1 MEVNVQQLEEMH
13 DVALWQAPPVIAVP
27 DGLHASLMA
36 AAASTTDKAVGHTYS
51 TDQSG
56 LPPLGNELQEF
67 GQWPSVASS
76 IWNKLIKM
84 TGFNPGD
91 EVFNQDRFSAF
102 RSKFASCPF
111 WNGLDFNITTREGK
125 LRIRDYRAAVNAII
139 DLVSVA
145 VDASKRDEILSGIKK
160 VAELA
165 SQKGS
170 QAQKQTSFQNGL
182 LHISRGRLYVFFL
195 YNNVR
200 MERRQGK
207 FHVAIEQDF
216 KVVRAYGVLDF
227 DFCKRHASDIKAW
240 DKRAVDDW
248 VGDSAASHVP
258 ENTSEG
264 WPPD

>member
-1 MEVNVQQLEEMH
+1 MDVGLSQLNEMN
-13 DVALWQAPPVIAVP
+13 DVALWQTPPVITIP
-27 DGLHASLMA
+27 DAIDASAMA
-36 AAASTTDKAVGHTYS
+36 AALPADKAVGHTYS

-56 LPPLGNELQEF
+56 LPALGSDLQEF

-91 EVFNQDRFSAF
+91 EIFNQSAFSAF

-111 WNGLDFNITTREGK
+111 WNGLDFNITTREGR
-125 LRIRDYRAAVNAII
+125 LRVRDYRAIVNAII
-139 DLVSVA
+139 DLVAVA
-145 VDASKRDEILSGIKK
+145 VSPDKRAEIISGVKK

-165 SQKGS
+165 AQKGS
-170 QAQKQTSFQNGL
+170 QAQKQTSCQNGV
-182 LHISRGRLYVFFL
+182 LHISGGKLYVFFL
-195 YNNVR
+195 YNNLS

-207 FHVAIEQDF
+207 FHVSIDQDF

-227 DFCKRHASDIKAW
+227 DFCKRHASSIKAW
-240 DKRAVDDW
+240 DRRAVDDW
-248 VGDSAASHVP
+248 VGDAGASDVP